1 MALQNPLLPVNNPS
15 TDTMSAPAADS
26 LSDHE
31 GVRRIMKGIAR
42 SHGTAQ
48 KQAKPLTAKGPGRRQ
63 GHRNH
68 QAPPGRQQ
76 EAGIGRKSL
85 LEQQGKKT
93 PIQQEGSGRF
103 RRMAH
108 PAAIRTS

>member
-1 MALQNPLLPVNNPS
+1 MALKKPLLPAMYPS

-48 KQAKPLTAKGPGRRQ
+48 KQAKPLTAEALAAVKATATTRRPL
-63 GHRNH
+63 GDSKK
-68 QAPPGRQQ
+68 Q
-76 EAGIGRKSL
+76 ESAETAS
-85 LEQQGKKT
+85 
-93 PIQQEGSGRF
+93 
-103 RRMAH
+103 
-108 PAAIRTS
+108 